1 MNGLSD
7 TDLERLLQVRP
18 APRPPAQ
25 LGALI
30 KAEIPPHIAIGVDEP
45 SRGEDGVEHLV
56 PWGRWGRVAA
66 LAAAAVV
73 VAAAVG
79 VLGVL
84 PAGTAAERPGH
95 RVLLAAGDDDRA
107 AIRVVG
113 AADPTAAEA
122 ATRRL
127 VAIEVA
133 VLGPDEAPRSG
144 TRIAVEPVG
153 AASFAV
159 HMTTDRRGRAQTA
172 GLPPGTY
179 RVRCTPAA
187 GVAAGDEV
195 TLHAG
200 EAAALLLLLPA
211 EAIAVTPVA

>member
-7 TDLERLLQVRP
+7 TELERLLQVRP
-18 APRPPAQ
+18 VPRPPAR

-30 KAEIPPHIAIGVDEP
+30 KAEIPRHIAVGAGLAGQDANDDDHV
-45 SRGEDGVEHLV
+45 GT
-56 PWGRWGRVAA
+56 WGFSGLVAA

-84 PAGTAAERPGH
+84 PARTAGERPAQ

-107 AIRVVG
+107 AIRVVS
-113 AADPTAAEA
+113 AADPTAVEA
-122 ATRRL
+122 ASRRL

-133 VLGPDEAPRSG
+133 VLGPDEIPRSG
-144 TRIAVEPVG
+144 ARVAVEPVG

-159 HMTTDRRGRAQTA
+159 HMTTDRRGRARTA

-195 TLHAG
+195 TLQAG

-211 EAIAVTPVA
+211 EAIRVTPVA

>member
-7 TDLERLLQVRP
+7 ADLERLLQVRP
-18 APRPPAQ
+18 APRPPAR

-30 KAEIPPHIAIGVDEP
+30 KAEIPPHIAIGVEESGRDP
-45 SRGEDGVEHLV
+45 NGVDQIL
-56 PWGRWGRVAA
+56 PWGLGGRVAA
-66 LAAAAVV
+66 RAAAAVV
-73 VAAAVG
+73 VAVAVG

-84 PAGTAAERPGH
+84 PAGPVERRPAH
-95 RVLLAAGDDDRA
+95 RTLLAAGDDDRA
-107 AIRVVG
+107 AIRVVST
-113 AADPTAAEA
+113 ADPTAVEA

-144 TRIAVEPVG
+144 ARVAVEPVG
-153 AASFAV
+153 AVSVAV
-159 HMTTDRRGRAQTA
+159 HMTTDRRGRARTA

-195 TLHAG
+195 TLQAG

-211 EAIAVTPVA
+211 EAIRVTPVA

>member
-18 APRPPAQ
+18 APRPPAR
-25 LGALI
+25 LGELI
-30 KAEIPPHIAIGVDEP
+30 KAEIPPHISVGAGPAVRDANGDDPVDT
-45 SRGEDGVEHLV
+45 
-56 PWGRWGRVAA
+56 WGLSGRVAV

-84 PAGTAAERPGH
+84 PGGTVEERPVQ
-95 RVLLAAGDDDRA
+95 RVLLAAGEDDRA
-107 AIRVVG
+107 AICVVS

-122 ATRRL
+122 ASRRL

-144 TRIAVEPVG
+144 ARVAVEPVG
-153 AASFAV
+153 AAGSAFL
-159 HMTTDRRGRAQTA
+159 MTTDRRGRAQTA

-195 TLHAG
+195 TLQAG

-211 EAIAVTPVA
+211 EAIRVTPVA

>member
-30 KAEIPPHIAIGVDEP
+30 KAEIPPHIAIGVEEP
-45 SRGEDGVEHLV
+45 GRDPNGIDHIL
-56 PWGRWGRVAA
+56 PWGLAGRFAA
-66 LAAAAVV
+66 LAAAAAV
-73 VAAAVG
+73 VAVAVG
-79 VLGVL
+79 TLGVL
-84 PAGTAAERPGH
+84 PAGTVEERPVH
-95 RVLLAAGDDDRA
+95 RALLAAGDDDRA
-107 AIRVVG
+107 AIRVVS
-113 AADPTAAEA
+113 AADPTAADA

-133 VLGPDEAPRSG
+133 VLGPDEIPRTG
-144 TRIAVEPVG
+144 ARVAVESVG

-159 HMTTDRRGRAQTA
+159 HMTTDRRGRARTA

-195 TLHAG
+195 TLQAG

-211 EAIAVTPVA
+211 EAIRVTPVA